1 MFNFVRLQRS
11 RRAFAL
17 ATGICWLSC
26 HGSVMAGNACLS
38 TRMLVSGYTSDNIH
52 VYDSCDGTYLFDLD
66 SSGTLNGVQ
75 ASTVGPDGS
84 LYVVSEE
91 NDRVV
96 RFDGD
101 TGALIDNFVWNDPM
115 TPGDD
120 TGGLD
125 APTGLTFGPDGNLYV
140 CGFNSD
146 NVIRYDG
153 TTGNFI
159 DVFVTAGSAGLNG
172 PDAGMMFGPDGNL
185 YIPGWFSNRVHRY
198 DGTTGASTG
207 TFISSIGRPRT
218 LVFRE
223 GTGTLLVTSWL
234 NNRVEEFNAASGAFV
249 SIFSS
254 LGTNARPTGMAYGPD
269 GNIYV
274 ASDNLNQVWQLDAAS
289 GAILDVIVPGGSGGL
304 AGATYVSFW
313 SPSLPVPA
321 ASTWGLVVLLLTLL
335 IGGTFVF
342 RYRVV
347 LS

>member
-1 MFNFVRLQRS
+1 
-11 RRAFAL
+11 
-17 ATGICWLSC
+17 
-26 HGSVMAGNACLS
+26 
-38 TRMLVSGYTSDNIH
+38 
-52 VYDSCDGTYLFDLD
+52 
-66 SSGTLNGVQ
+66 
-75 ASTVGPDGS
+75 
-84 LYVVSEE
+84 
-91 NDRVV
+91 
-96 RFDGD
+96 
-101 TGALIDNFVWNDPM
+101 
-115 TPGDD
+115 
-120 TGGLD
+120 
-125 APTGLTFGPDGNLYV
+125 
-140 CGFNSD
+140 
-146 NVIRYDG
+146 
-153 TTGNFI
+153 
-159 DVFVTAGSAGLNG
+159 
-172 PDAGMMFGPDGNL
+172 MMFGPDGNL